1 MNNLN
6 DPQQWNIH
14 PDEDGREGSKWN
26 YALLVP
32 MLGLAAF
39 RWIWSKESE
48 TEISKTKSE
57 CIKKLESAQKDLE
70 EKYRDTIAESRRTI
84 AHLEIELEKEKNRTL
99 SYRRAI
105 VSQGQKLV
113 EERKL
118 FEQERETLIQE
129 KQAAQESGAAGA
141 LYRSYIL
148 KEGEWQKRANS
159 LLKEFEEALKER
171 QNIYCSMVVSR
182 KERLEIEKNLI
193 IRAVTDPV
201 AVELNMEAGLDDIFK
216 HDTYCASFANTNKSR
231 NGRLMWLYLKYWE
244 LAVERNKFKKV
255 EKAIIGESKLSS

>member
-6 DPQQWNIH
+6 DPPQWNID
-14 PDEDGREGSKWN
+14 PNEDGREGSKWN

-39 RWIWSKESE
+39 RWIWSKESKN
-48 TEISKTKSE
+48 EISKAKSE
-57 CIKKLESAQKDLE
+57 CSMKLESAQKDLE
-70 EKYRDTIAESRRTI
+70 AKYRDTIAESRHII

-105 VSQGQKLV
+105 ISQGQKLV

-118 FEQERETLIQE
+118 FEQEREAHSLE
-129 KQAAQESGAAGA
+129 KQAVQESGAAGA
-141 LYRSYIL
+141 LYRSYTL
-148 KEGEWQKRANS
+148 KEEEWQKKATS
-159 LLKEFEEALKER
+159 LLKEFEESLKKR
-171 QNIYCSMVVSR
+171 QNIFCSLVVPR
-182 KERLEIEKNLI
+182 KERLEIEKNML

-201 AVELNMEAGLDDIFK
+201 AAELDMEVGLVDIFK
-216 HDTYCASFANTNKSR
+216 HDTHCASFTNTNKRR

-244 LAVERNKFKKV
+244 LAIDRNKFKKV
-255 EKAIIGESKLSS
+255 EKAIIGETKRSS